1 LVVAISESFII
12 ALLNRD
18 KDKLEVP
25 SVQRDISMTKSR
37 CDVAESWPS
46 VSVAV
51 TNWADSLG
59 LPVPWN
65 SPLFLAYE
73 MRDGGNYTPPPPFST
88 ALEQLK
94 FFSQRGRESGEKH
107 LLFALVY
114 LGLSLIPALSL
125 NLIIAL
131 HRSLNGP
138 FICHCH
144 PPPRSLVFG
153 DQCNWVANK
162 NLTSLFAQSA
172 QRNPNKL
179 HLHTVAA
186 VVNNA

>member
-73 MRDGGNYTPPPPFST
+73 MRDGGNYTPPPTIFHCT
-88 ALEQLK
+88 WAIK
-94 FFSQRGRESGEKH
+94 V
-107 LLFALVY
+107 LFAKGQRKWGKTFVVCPCLFGFVAY
-114 LGLSLIPALSL
+114 S
-125 NLIIAL
+125 
-131 HRSLNGP
+131 
-138 FICHCH
+138 
-144 PPPRSLVFG
+144 SLVIEL
-153 DQCNWVANK
+153 DNCIA
-162 NLTSLFAQSA
+162 SLP
-172 QRNPNKL
+172 QRTLYMPL
-179 HLHTVAA
+179 PSSSPEPRFRGPV
-186 VVNNA
+186 